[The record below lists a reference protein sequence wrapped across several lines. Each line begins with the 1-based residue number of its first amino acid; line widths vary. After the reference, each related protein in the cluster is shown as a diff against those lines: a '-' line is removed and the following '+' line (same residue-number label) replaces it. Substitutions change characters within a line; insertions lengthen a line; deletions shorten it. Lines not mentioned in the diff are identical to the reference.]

1 MSYSPNNR
9 AYLALLLVFCALVPT
24 GRSWSLPEDRQQPMQ
39 VESDTASRDDRSRVT
54 IYTGNVIVDQGTMHV
69 EADKATVY
77 MTADNKQIDRIVC
90 NGRPATYRQLPKPGG
105 ELVKAHAEIL
115 EYQVAKDFIVLT
127 HGAHLDQ
134 GGSTLDG
141 EVVTYDVAKDLM
153 QARGGD
159 KNGRV
164 RMVIPPQQKPATAG
178 PAPQT
183 PAQTQTPAR

>member
-1 MSYSPNNR
+1 
-9 AYLALLLVFCALVPT
+9 
-24 GRSWSLPEDRQQPMQ
+24 MQ
-39 VESDTASRDDRSRVT
+39 VESNGASRDDRNRVI
-54 IYTGNVIVDQGTMHV
+54 IYTGNVIVDEGTMHI

-77 MTADNKQIDRIVC
+77 MTTDNKQIDRIVC

-127 HGAHLDQ
+127 HSAHLDQ

-141 EVVTYDVAKDLM
+141 EVVTYDIAKDLT

-164 RMVIPPQQKPATAG
+164 RMVIPPQQNPATAETS
-178 PAPQT
+178 PQT
-183 PAQTQTPAR
+183 PSQNPTPAP